1 MTSPLVECVP
11 NFSEGRSQDVI
22 DEIKT
27 VISAVEG
34 AFILDTHMDADHNRT
49 VITFVGYPRAVE
61 EAAFRMIK
69 KASQLIDLEKHTG
82 THPRIGA
89 TDVVPFVPISNIT
102 MKECVEIAHRV
113 GERVGKELEI
123 PVFFYEEAARIPE
136 RRRLEVVRKGEYEGL
151 KKEIKS
157 SPARHPDY
165 GPQDLGSAGATV
177 IGAREFLIAYN
188 VNLTTDDEDIASKI
202 ARAVRHSSGGLR
214 FVKALGMT
222 VDGRAQVSMNLTNFR
237 KTPLSRVVEAI
248 RVEAERYGV
257 GIHNSE
263 LVGLIPQEAMIDT
276 AIWYTQM
283 DLFSPDQI
291 LEQKMLSAVKKEDQ
305 FDFLDSL
312 AAGTAAP
319 GGGSAAAYSGAMAAG
334 LVSMV
339 ARLTVGKKGYV
350 DVEKEME
357 KILSESEALREE
369 LTLAVKEDSE
379 AFIQVMAAYK
389 KPKSDQ
395 DREEKIQDA
404 TLKAT
409 EVPLAVARK
418 ALRVSELA
426 LKTAELGNKN
436 AITDAGAGANL
447 AYAAVTSAGYNV
459 RINLGSLEDKK
470 KGKVLLLELKQIE
483 GSALETINKLKEVI
497 TKRGKLF

>member
-22 DEIKT
+22 DEIKK

-34 AFILDTHMDADHNRT
+34 AFVLDTHMDADHNRS
-49 VITFVGYPRAVE
+49 VITFVGHPLAVE
-61 EAAFRMIK
+61 EAAFRMIE
-69 KASQLIDLEKHTG
+69 KASQLIDLEKHSG
-82 THPRIGA
+82 EHPRIGA

-102 MKECVEIAHRV
+102 MKECVELAHRV
-113 GERVGKELEI
+113 GERVGKELDI
-123 PVFFYEEAARIPE
+123 PVFLYEEAARIPE

-151 KKEIKS
+151 KVEIKTN
-157 SPARHPDY
+157 PARHPDF
-165 GPQDLGSAGATV
+165 GPQELGSAGATV
-177 IGAREFLIAYN
+177 IGAREFLIAFN
-188 VNLTTDDEDIASKI
+188 VNLTTDDEGVASKI

-237 KTPLSRVVEAI
+237 KTPLSRVVETI
-248 RVEAERYGV
+248 RREAERYGV

-263 LVGLIPQEAMIDT
+263 LVGLIPQQAMIDT
-276 AIWYTQM
+276 ATWYIQM
-283 DLFSPDQI
+283 DLFSPAQV
-291 LEQKMLSAVKKEDQ
+291 LEQKMLTAVKKEEQ
-305 FDFLDSL
+305 VDFLDSL

-339 ARLTVGKKGYV
+339 ARLTIGKRGYAE
-350 DVEKEME
+350 VEGEMG
-357 KILSESEALREE
+357 KILGESETLREE
-369 LTLAVKEDSE
+369 LTMAVKEDSE

-395 DREEKIQDA
+395 DREEKIQGA
-404 TLKAT
+404 ILKAA
-409 EVPLAVARK
+409 EVPLAVAGK

-436 AITDAGAGANL
+436 AITDSGAGANL

-470 KGKVLLLELKQIE
+470 KSEELLTDLKGIE
-483 GSALETINKLKEVI
+483 DSALEVIIKLKAVVTE
-497 TKRGKLF
+497 KGGLF